1 MTTGMGVHASGGHS
15 LPPPFFAP
23 PPATTVTA
31 APTPI
36 AVRSFTPHAPIFI
49 DSDANFTAAS
59 GVTSGNGS
67 AGNPYVIEG
76 WDINAANGD
85 GVFVRSTTAHVI
97 LRNLFVHD
105 GGPTYVGILILYAS
119 NVTVDHV
126 NATSSAQGIYVVV
139 GTDIWIHASNGSS
152 AQGGGIGVTTS
163 TRVVIDDNDVWSSEY
178 GIWVNG
184 STSATIENN
193 RLHRNRRGLSV
204 TLSPGILIS
213 GNVIADDAASYPS
226 PTMGVGV
233 A

>member
-1 MTTGMGVHASGGHS
+1 MPIMRRGCCARAGHVLARFFPLP
-15 LPPPFFAP
+15 LPPP
-23 PPATTVTA
+23 TVTA

-139 GTDIWIHASNGSS
+139 GTDIWVHA
-152 AQGGGIGVTTS
+152 
-163 TRVVIDDNDVWSSEY
+163 
-178 GIWVNG
+178 
-184 STSATIENN
+184 
-193 RLHRNRRGLSV
+193 
-204 TLSPGILIS
+204 
-213 GNVIADDAASYPS
+213 
-226 PTMGVGV
+226 
-233 A
+233 